1 MGYRG
6 SVINRSGGNVVTI
19 RSVVARGL
27 FACFLAAAAGT
38 ASVPALAQ
46 HVVTDDE
53 AGKLTLDAL
62 TAAPRVIVRRAA
74 YRPARMSWSEGW
86 SRDRG
91 RGRSAVLLH
100 EASFRRGFGHEA
112 SFRHGMRAAGIRA
125 TGTTIHLGVSRRR
138 RWS

>member
-1 MGYRG
+1 M
-6 SVINRSGGNVVTI
+6 TI

-27 FACFLAAAAGT
+27 FACFLTAAAGT
-38 ASVPALAQ
+38 ASIPALAQ

-62 TAAPRVIVRRAA
+62 TATPRVIVHHAA
-74 YRPARMSWSEGW
+74 YRPVRMSWSEGW

-91 RGRSAVLLH
+91 RGRSAALLH

-112 SFRHGMRAAGIRA
+112 SFRHGIRA

>member
-1 MGYRG
+1 M
-6 SVINRSGGNVVTI
+6 INRSGGNVVTI

-27 FACFLAAAAGT
+27 FACFLTAAAGT
-38 ASVPALAQ
+38 ASVPAMAQ

-62 TAAPRVIVRRAA
+62 TATPRVIVHRAA
-74 YRPARMSWSEGW
+74 YRPGRMSWSEGLN
-86 SRDRG
+86 RG
-91 RGRSAVLLH
+91 RGRSAALLH
-100 EASFRRGFGHEA
+100 EASFRRGFAHEA
-112 SFRHGMRAAGIRA
+112 SFRHGIRA

>member
-1 MGYRG
+1 M
-6 SVINRSGGNVVTI
+6 TI

-27 FACFLAAAAGT
+27 FGCFLAAAAGT

-62 TAAPRVIVRRAA
+62 TAAPRVIVHRAA

-86 SRDRG
+86 NRG
-91 RGRSAVLLH
+91 RERSRSAGALH
-100 EASFRRGFGHEA
+100 EASFRRGFVHEA
-112 SFRHGMRAAGIRA
+112 SFRHGIRA
-125 TGTTIHLGVSRRR
+125 TGNTIHLGVSRRR